1 MNNSILSESL
11 LTIGMPV
18 FNGENTISKSID
30 SLLKQTFDDFK
41 LIISDNASTD
51 STQKIC
57 EDYAKKDSRI
67 RYIKQKKN
75 IGLVPNWNFILNNS
89 TTKYFMYAAADD
101 TWDPQFVKKNLDVL
115 ESDENIVGSIG
126 KVTFDLD
133 FKNKQNIEN
142 HSIHRDLVLN
152 MSGTY
157 EDRVKSC
164 LKLNQAT
171 AMYAIYRTASFQKC
185 ILFND
190 DPGYDLEILIM
201 TLEFGNLNVI
211 NEFLMNRSS
220 QGNSSKSLVLNA
232 LNNKSRIYKIIFP
245 YSSVTLLCL
254 KKLGITFFLKNLFLF
269 LRLNANGSYLTTL
282 DFLKLIKK
290 NQGALR
296 SALLHPNLASRETF
310 VVR

>member
-1 MNNSILSESL
+1 MNNGNLSESL
-11 LTIGMPV
+11 LTIGVPV
-18 FNGENTISKSID
+18 FNGEKTISKCID
-30 SLLKQTFDDFK
+30 SLRKQTFDDFK

-67 RYIKQKKN
+67 HYIKQEKN
-75 IGLVPNWNFILNNS
+75 LGLVPNWNLILKNA
-89 TTKYFMYAAADD
+89 TTKYFMYAAVDD
-101 TWDPQFVKKNLDVL
+101 IWDPHFVKKNLDIL

-142 HSIHRDLVLN
+142 HSIYPDLVLN

-157 EDRVKSC
+157 EDRIKSC

-171 AMYAIYRTASFQKC
+171 PLYAIYRTTVLQKC
-185 ILFND
+185 YAYCKEE
-190 DPGYDLEILIM
+190 PAYDLEVLLNI
-201 TLEFGNLNVI
+201 LEFGNLNVV
-211 NEFLMNRSS
+211 NEFLMYRSPYGS
-220 QGNSSKSLVLNA
+220 SSKSLILHS
-232 LNNKSRIYKIIFP
+232 LNNKSRISRIIFP
-245 YSSVTLLCL
+245 YFSVTLFCL

-282 DFLKLIKK
+282 DFLKLIK
-290 NQGALR
+290 NR
-296 SALLHPNLASRETF
+296 
-310 VVR
+310 

>member
-1 MNNSILSESL
+1 MNNSNLSESL
-11 LTIGMPV
+11 LTIGVPV
-18 FNGENTISKSID
+18 FNGEKTISRCID

-57 EDYAKKDSRI
+57 EDYTKKDSRI
-67 RYIKQKKN
+67 HYIKQKKN
-75 IGLVPNWNFILNNS
+75 IGLVSNWNSILKES

-101 TWDPQFVKKNLDVL
+101 IWDPQFVKKNLDVL

-133 FKNKQNIEN
+133 FSKQNQHYSSYVSQN
-142 HSIHRDLVLN
+142 DLHRDLVLS

-157 EDRVKSC
+157 EDRIKTC

-171 AMYAIYRTASFQKC
+171 PLYAIYRTDALQKC
-185 ILFND
+185 MPDWD
-190 DPGYDLEILIM
+190 DPAYDLEELLKI
-201 TLEFGNLNVI
+201 LEFGNLNVI
-211 NEFLMNRSS
+211 NEFLMYRSPH
-220 QGNSSKSLVLNA
+220 GVTSKSVILHHLY
-232 LNNKSRIYKIIFP
+232 NKTKISRIIFP
-245 YSSVTLLCL
+245 YFSVTLFCL

-282 DFLKLIKK
+282 DFLKLIK
-290 NQGALR
+290 NR
-296 SALLHPNLASRETF
+296 
-310 VVR
+310 

>member
-1 MNNSILSESL
+1 MNNSNLSESL
-11 LTIGMPV
+11 LTIGIPV
-18 FNGENTISKSID
+18 FNGEKTISKSID

-51 STQKIC
+51 STRKIC

-67 RYIKQKKN
+67 HYIRQKKN
-75 IGLVPNWNFILNNS
+75 IDLVPNWNFVLKES

-101 TWDPQFVKKNLDVL
+101 IWDPQFVKKNIDVL

-142 HSIHRDLVLN
+142 HSIYPDLVLN

-157 EDRVKSC
+157 EDRIKSC

-171 AMYAIYRTASFQKC
+171 PLYAIYRTTVLQKC
-185 ILFND
+185 YAYCKEE
-190 DPGYDLEILIM
+190 PAYDLEVLLNI
-201 TLEFGNLNVI
+201 LEFGNLNVV
-211 NEFLMNRSS
+211 NEFLMCRSPHGS
-220 QGNSSKSLVLNA
+220 SSKSLILHS
-232 LNNKSRIYKIIFP
+232 LNNKSRISRIIFP
-245 YSSVTLLCL
+245 YFSVTLFCL

-269 LRLNANGSYLTTL
+269 LRLNANGSYLITL
-282 DFLKLIKK
+282 DFLKLIK
-290 NQGALR
+290 NRG
-296 SALLHPNLASRETF
+296 NY
-310 VVR
+310 

>member
-1 MNNSILSESL
+1 MNNSNLSESL
-11 LTIGMPV
+11 LTIGVPV
-18 FNGENTISKSID
+18 FNGEKTISKCID
-30 SLLKQTFDDFK
+30 SLRKQTFDDFK

-57 EDYAKKDSRI
+57 EDYTKKDSRI

-75 IGLVPNWNFILNNS
+75 IGLVPNWNFILKES

-101 TWDPQFVKKNLDVL
+101 IWDPQFVKKNLDVL

-157 EDRVKSC
+157 EDRIKSC

-171 AMYAIYRTASFQKC
+171 PLYAIYRTAKLQKSTV
-185 ILFND
+185 FYED
-190 DPGYDLEILIM
+190 GGYDLQMLLNV
-201 TLEFGNLNVI
+201 LEFGNLNVI
-211 NEFLMNRSS
+211 NEFLLYRTPHGTSSESFILNSLNR
-220 QGNSSKSLVLNA
+220 KI
-232 LNNKSRIYKIIFP
+232 RISKIIFP
-245 YSSVTLLCL
+245 YFSATLFCL
-254 KKLGITFFLKNLFLF
+254 KKLGIKFFLKNLFLF
-269 LRLNANGSYLTTL
+269 LRLNANGSYLIILDTL
-282 DFLKLIKK
+282 KIIK
-290 NQGALR
+290 NR
-296 SALLHPNLASRETF
+296 
-310 VVR
+310 

>member
-1 MNNSILSESL
+1 MNNSNLSESL
-11 LTIGMPV
+11 LTIGIPV
-18 FNGENTISKSID
+18 FNGEKTISKSID

-51 STQKIC
+51 STRKIC

-67 RYIKQKKN
+67 HYIRQKKN
-75 IGLVPNWNFILNNS
+75 IDLVPNWNFVLKES

-101 TWDPQFVKKNLDVL
+101 IWDPQFVKKNIDVL

-133 FKNKQNIEN
+133 FKNNQNIEN
-142 HSIHRDLVLN
+142 HSIYPDLVLS

-157 EDRVKSC
+157 EDRIKSC

-171 AMYAIYRTASFQKC
+171 PLYAIYRTDALQKSTVFRFEC
-185 ILFND
+185 AFDLQIILN
-190 DPGYDLEILIM
+190 I
-201 TLEFGNLNVI
+201 LEFGNLNVI

-269 LRLNANGSYLTTL
+269 LRLNANGSYLIIL
-282 DFLKLIKK
+282 DALKIIK
-290 NQGALR
+290 N
-296 SALLHPNLASRETF
+296 S
-310 VVR
+310 

>member
-1 MNNSILSESL
+1 MNNGNLSESL
-11 LTIGMPV
+11 LTIGVPV
-18 FNGENTISKSID
+18 FNGEKTISRCID
-30 SLLKQTFDDFK
+30 SLRKQTFDDFK

-57 EDYAKKDSRI
+57 EDYTKKDSRI
-67 RYIKQKKN
+67 HYIKQKKN
-75 IGLVPNWNFILNNS
+75 IGLVSNWNSILKES

-101 TWDPQFVKKNLDVL
+101 IWDPQFVKKNLDVL

-157 EDRVKSC
+157 EDRIKSC

-171 AMYAIYRTASFQKC
+171 PLYAIYRTVALQKC
-185 ILFND
+185 MPTYND
-190 DPGYDLEILIM
+190 DPAYDLEELLKI
-201 TLEFGNLNVI
+201 LEFGNLNVV
-211 NEFLMNRSS
+211 NEFLMHRSP
-220 QGNSSKSLVLNA
+220 QGNSSKSLILKS
-232 LNNKSRIYKIIFP
+232 LNNKTKIYKIIFP
-245 YSSVTLLCL
+245 YLPATLFCL

-269 LRLNANGSYLTTL
+269 LRLNANGSYITTL
-282 DFLKLIKK
+282 DFLKLIK
-290 NQGALR
+290 NR
-296 SALLHPNLASRETF
+296 
-310 VVR
+310 

>member
-1 MNNSILSESL
+1 MNNGNLSESL
-11 LTIGMPV
+11 LTIGVPV
-18 FNGENTISKSID
+18 FNGEKTISKCID
-30 SLLKQTFDDFK
+30 SLRKQTFDDFK

-57 EDYAKKDSRI
+57 EDYTKKDSRI

-75 IGLVPNWNFILNNS
+75 IGLVPNWNFILKES

-101 TWDPQFVKKNLDVL
+101 IWDPQFVKKNLDVL

-157 EDRVKSC
+157 EERIKSC

-171 AMYAIYRTASFQKC
+171 PLYAIYRTVALQKC
-185 ILFND
+185 MPTYND
-190 DPGYDLEILIM
+190 DPAYDLEELLKI
-201 TLEFGNLNVI
+201 LEFGNLNVV
-211 NEFLMNRSS
+211 NEFLMHRSP
-220 QGNSSKSLVLNA
+220 QGNSSKSLILKS
-232 LNNKSRIYKIIFP
+232 LNNKTKIYKIIFP
-245 YSSVTLLCL
+245 YLPATLFCL

-269 LRLNANGSYLTTL
+269 LRLNANGSYLVTL
-282 DFLKLIKK
+282 DFLKLIK
-290 NQGALR
+290 NR
-296 SALLHPNLASRETF
+296 
-310 VVR
+310 

>member
-1 MNNSILSESL
+1 MNNGNLSESL
-11 LTIGMPV
+11 LTIGVPV
-18 FNGENTISKSID
+18 FNGEKTISKCID
-30 SLLKQTFDDFK
+30 SLRKQTFDDFK

-57 EDYAKKDSRI
+57 EDYTKKDSRI
-67 RYIKQKKN
+67 HYIKQKKN
-75 IGLVPNWNFILNNS
+75 IGLVPNWNFILKES

-101 TWDPQFVKKNLDVL
+101 IWDPQFVKKNLDVL

-157 EDRVKSC
+157 EDRIKSC

-171 AMYAIYRTASFQKC
+171 PLYAIYRTVALQKC
-185 ILFND
+185 MPTYND
-190 DPGYDLEILIM
+190 DPAYDLEELLKI
-201 TLEFGNLNVI
+201 LEFGNLNVV
-211 NEFLMNRSS
+211 NEFLMHRSP
-220 QGNSSKSLVLNA
+220 QGNSSKSLILKS
-232 LNNKSRIYKIIFP
+232 LNNKTKIYKIIFP
-245 YSSVTLLCL
+245 YLPATLFCL

-269 LRLNANGSYLTTL
+269 LRLNANGSYLIIL
-282 DFLKLIKK
+282 DILKIIK
-290 NQGALR
+290 N
-296 SALLHPNLASRETF
+296 S
-310 VVR
+310 